1 MRHNAGHSIKHGNQE
16 LTTVSAEW
24 IGTSVCIDLES
35 RSDSAGQWCVSSRPI
50 LVQAQWI
57 LLLTCLQQACSK
69 PEKKRK
75 TILTPMTFFS
85 FFLKIIRQQS
95 YEIKFGLGINYQVN
109 NQIMQKVYCNFS
121 ASLMIM
127 RYLLD
132 QCKDVLLFTL
142 QICI

>member
-1 MRHNAGHSIKHGNQE
+1 MNSFVNMS
-16 LTTVSAEW
+16 TT
-24 IGTSVCIDLES
+24 GLFKT
-35 RSDSAGQWCVSSRPI
+35 R
-50 LVQAQWI
+50 
-57 LLLTCLQQACSK
+57 K
-69 PEKKRK
+69 EKKNNSD
-75 TILTPMTFFS
+75 TNDLFL